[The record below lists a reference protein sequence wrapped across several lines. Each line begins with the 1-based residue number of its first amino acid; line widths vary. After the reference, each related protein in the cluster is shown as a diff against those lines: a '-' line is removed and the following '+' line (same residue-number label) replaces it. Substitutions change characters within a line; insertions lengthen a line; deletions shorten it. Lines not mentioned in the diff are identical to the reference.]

1 MQGNKL
7 SWSKNILISLHSLSS
22 STSCSYN
29 TSPLSLNNRN
39 VLLLL
44 AFLVQFYFR
53 STPLVYWS
61 TAKSPKKL
69 LCCPRPVCVDKQ
81 PSWDDIMKG
90 STVIKTIF
98 KLFLI
103 FIKKLVGVS
112 FIDTTVGKI
121 LCSARLWALDRMWN
135 TIGFIACGQNQI
147 LYWNIALW
155 FFLQNA
161 RNFQDFDCQ
170 VRFLLCF
177 STEISPEQVFDHPLR
192 SANWKKESVD
202 MQDKA
207 VIKCLFKAKAAVC
220 NLY

>member
-44 AFLVQFYFR
+44 AFLVQFYFKG
-53 STPLVYWS
+53 TPLVYWS

-103 FIKKLVGVS
+103 FIKKRVGVS
-112 FIDTTVGKI
+112 FIDNGWVNS
-121 LCSARLWALDRMWN
+121 LQCSALGTGQNVEHNR
-135 TIGFIACGQNQI
+135 ISGQNQF

-177 STEISPEQVFDHPLR
+177 YTEISSAQAFHHPLR
-192 SANWKKESVD
+192 SANWKK
-202 MQDKA
+202 
-207 VIKCLFKAKAAVC
+207 
-220 NLY
+220 